1 MTDAINSNNRVK
13 VPAQAPENRGQ
24 KPTQGNQNA
33 APSNS
38 ASAVV
43 ELSSEQLLAQMQQAP
58 EVDANRIEAIK
69 SAISSGQYKPD
80 AEVIAQK
87 FMEIEKLLP

>member
-1 MTDAINSNNRVK
+1 MTDAINTNNRVK

-24 KPTQGNQNA
+24 KPAQGNQNSA
-33 APSNS
+33 ATNT
-38 ASAVV
+38 ASTVV
-43 ELSSEQLLAQMQQAP
+43 ELSSEQLLAQVQQAP
-58 EVDANRIEAIK
+58 EVDASRIESIK
-69 SAISSGQYKPD
+69 TAISNGQYKPD

>member
-1 MTDAINSNNRVK
+1 MTDAINTNNRVK
-13 VPAQAPENRGQ
+13 VPAQAPENGGQ
-24 KPTQGNQNA
+24 KPAQGNQTA
-33 APSNS
+33 APNNT
-38 ASAVV
+38 ASTVV

-58 EVDANRIEAIK
+58 EVDSNRIEAIK